1 MERSFF
7 KSKDG
12 QKVITA
18 LCIVGCYVVMY
29 GLLMLFMNIFENST
43 PAFLI
48 FLVISMFFAYKSC
61 KGALVNSLSFL
72 PWPVFIVL
80 VIMLSAV
87 IGCFTAPYHIGKW
100 IAKKANHTLSTQ
112 HDIGNTSAMS
122 YTEES
127 LRKLSI
133 EELDKLHLNIAYLV
147 MPTSDEPA
155 TKRIPFGTQVYGCK
169 TWGEAR
175 ELMDLVTKIHNEK
188 LPKKQ

>member
-1 MERSFF
+1 MEKSFF

-12 QKVITA
+12 QKVVTA
-18 LCIVGCYVVMY
+18 LCIVGCYIVMY
-29 GLLMLFMNIFENST
+29 GLLMLFMSVFENST

-61 KGALVNSLSFL
+61 KGALVNSLSSL
-72 PWPVFIVL
+72 PWPAFIVL

-100 IAKKANHTLSTQ
+100 IARKVNHTLSSLP
-112 HDIGNTSAMS
+112 DSGNTTPNS
-122 YTEES
+122 YTDET
-127 LRKLSI
+127 LRKMSI
-133 EELDKLHLNIAYLV
+133 EELDKLHLNLAHLV
-147 MPTSDEPA
+147 MPTFDEPA
-155 TKRIPFGTQVYGCK
+155 TKRIPVGKQAYGCK

-175 ELMDLVTKIHNEK
+175 NLMDLVAKIHNEK